1 MGDHVEHALLDLGIA
16 RDLGELPIL
25 SGHLAEEIFLI
36 SHRGLPRYP
45 QPTPADVPGA
55 IQNISGLPQGRVCL
69 DLAGLSARD
78 AEGSKCAQG
87 SWESPSSSPLA

>member
-1 MGDHVEHALLDLGIA
+1 MASASPRRGVVARAHRLLVGLGLKMGDHVEHALLDLGIA

-45 QPTPADVPGA
+45 HPAPADLVQNESRGGAGRDSEHFRPTP
-55 IQNISGLPQGRVCL
+55 RT
-69 DLAGLSARD
+69 
-78 AEGSKCAQG
+78 
-87 SWESPSSSPLA
+87 